1 MFVSGLT
8 TFIQLYPLR
17 LGKNY
22 QIGAKLAG
30 FSERNILVMGL
41 TFAFGMGVPS
51 HPEAVAQLP
60 AALQFIFNDPVTA
73 TCIIAILA
81 NILFPLK
88 DESDIAKAKEAMLG

>member
-1 MFVSGLT
+1 
-8 TFIQLYPLR
+8 
-17 LGKNY
+17 
-22 QIGAKLAG
+22 
-30 FSERNILVMGL
+30 
-41 TFAFGMGVPS
+41 MGVPG

-60 AALQFIFNDPVTA
+60 SALQFIFNDPVTA